1 MMPRT
6 SNTPASRDD
15 DARRALDA
23 LRRLVGALRS
33 SSRTAV
39 RDAGVTGAQLFV
51 LQQLADRPRQSISE
65 LADATRTRQN
75 SVSDVIARLVKL
87 GLVTR
92 DVAADDARRAV
103 VSLTRAGQ
111 AALRVSPPTAQSTL
125 LAAFQ
130 ALSQARRRTLAVA
143 LESWVEEA
151 GLAKTPPTMFFEKP
165 RRSRAAVTSS
175 DARDESR

>member
-1 MMPRT
+1 MPKHD
-6 SNTPASRDD
+6 SPRDD

-39 RDAGVTGAQLFV
+39 RDVGVTGAQLFV
-51 LQQLADRPRQSISE
+51 LQQLGDRPRQSVSD

-75 SVSDVIARLVKL
+75 SVSDVIARLVKR

-92 DVAADDARRAV
+92 DVADDDARRAV

-111 AALRVSPPTAQSTL
+111 TLVKASPPTAQSAL
-125 LAAFQ
+125 VAAFHS
-130 ALSQARRRTLAVA
+130 LSPTRRRVLAIS
-143 LESWVEEA
+143 LESWVESA
-151 GLAKTPPTMFFEKP
+151 GLAQTPATMFFEKP
-165 RRSRAAVTSS
+165 RRPRVAKAT
-175 DARDESR
+175 DAGEDIE